1 MKDISIIIVNWKVRL
16 LLKKCLDSILKYKD
30 DLDIEIFVID
40 NDSKDGSPKMI
51 TTNYPEVNMIALKSN
66 YGFAKANNLGLK
78 RAKGKYL
85 LLLNPDTEITKDFF
99 KKVIKYLDKHTDIGI
114 LGPQILNPDKSKQ
127 DSVRRFPTFFS
138 QILVLLKLKNI
149 LSNNKFLTHYL
160 HKSFD
165 YNKIQKVDQV
175 MGAAFF
181 IRRSVL
187 DKIGLLDEN
196 FFIWFEEVDYC
207 QRASKVGFIIKYFPK
222 VSVIHYGGS
231 SFNKQLA
238 FKNQIIFNKSLLR
251 YFKKHKSFIEYLF
264 LLFLIPLNLFLTYSY
279 AIFYKKK

>member
-187 DKIGLLDEN
+187 EKIGLLDEN

-207 QRASKVGFIIKYFPK
+207 KRANKFGFVVKYF
-222 VSVIHYGGS
+222 SEANIIHKGGA
-231 SFNKQLA
+231 SFNKQSVI
-238 FKNQIIFNKSLLR
+238 KNQMIFNKSLLR

>member
-207 QRASKVGFIIKYFPK
+207 KRANKFGFVVKYF
-222 VSVIHYGGS
+222 SEANIIHKGGA
-231 SFNKQLA
+231 SFNKQSVI
-238 FKNQIIFNKSLLR
+238 KNQMIFNKSLLR
-251 YFKKHKSFIEYLF
+251 YFKKHKFIIEYLF
-264 LLFLIPLNLFLTYSY
+264 LLLLIPINILLTYIY
-279 AIFYKKK
+279 AIFFKKK

>member
-1 MKDISIIIVNWKVRL
+1 MKDISIIIVNWKVRP

-138 QILVLLKLKNI
+138 QILVLLK
-149 LSNNKFLTHYL
+149 
-160 HKSFD
+160 
-165 YNKIQKVDQV
+165 
-175 MGAAFF
+175 
-181 IRRSVL
+181 
-187 DKIGLLDEN
+187 
-196 FFIWFEEVDYC
+196 
-207 QRASKVGFIIKYFPK
+207 
-222 VSVIHYGGS
+222 
-231 SFNKQLA
+231 
-238 FKNQIIFNKSLLR
+238 
-251 YFKKHKSFIEYLF
+251 
-264 LLFLIPLNLFLTYSY
+264 
-279 AIFYKKK
+279 